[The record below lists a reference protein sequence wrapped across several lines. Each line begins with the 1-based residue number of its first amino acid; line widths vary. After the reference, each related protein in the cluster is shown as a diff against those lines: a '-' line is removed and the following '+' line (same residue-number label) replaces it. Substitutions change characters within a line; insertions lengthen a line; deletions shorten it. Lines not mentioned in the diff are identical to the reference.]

1 MSADIILYA
10 LVAAGLVFWLK
21 SILGT
26 RDDDDQNDRPGAF
39 SDMEQNDHNGFSTPQ
54 KNSDKAANVVSLDAV
69 MGRGGFSLPRHIR
82 IDNKTTENKLEDLI
96 RKHPE
101 FNFQH
106 FIGGAQD
113 AFTIIIEAFADGD
126 LEVLEDLLVEPVYK
140 AFEATIKEREK
151 RGEKVQTEVVSIEK
165 MDIVSADLNDTT
177 LMITVRFTAR
187 EVCVIRDKEDN
198 ILSGDPDRQT
208 QMVDVWVF
216 GRDLKAKGPEWHLYE
231 TRDDEVEDHK
241 TPIPEAGKDKE

>member
-1 MSADIILYA
+1 MSADILLYA

-26 RDDDDQNDRPGAF
+26 RDEDDLDERPSGF
-39 SDMEQNDHNGFSTPQ
+39 SDMEKNDESGFSAPV
-54 KNSDKAANVVSLDAV
+54 KPADKSANVVSLDAV
-69 MGRGGFSLPRHIR
+69 VGRGGFNLPRHVR
-82 IDNKTTENKLEDLI
+82 IDNKTTENRLEDLI

-113 AFTIIIEAFADGD
+113 AFTMIIEAFADGD
-126 LEVLEDLLVEPVYK
+126 LETLEDLLAEPVYK
-140 AFEATIKEREK
+140 AFEATIKDRKE
-151 RGEKVQTEVVSIEK
+151 RGEKVQTEVISIEK
-165 MDIVSADLNDTT
+165 MDIVAADLNETM

-187 EVCVIRDKEDN
+187 EICVIRDKEDK
-198 ILSGDPDRQT
+198 IISGDPDRQT
-208 QMVDVWVF
+208 QMIDVWVF
-216 GRDLKAKGPEWHLYE
+216 GRDLKSKGPEWHLYE
-231 TRDDEVEDHK
+231 TRDDEIEDHK